1 MKIFFAS
8 HDPGGYNLI
17 EPIIEELIS
26 NPNFE
31 IYFAFAGPAF
41 NRAYSNA
48 RLKPYLIQLETFKIH
63 YFENEYDVEKN
74 KFYEIFKKISPDIV
88 FTSTS
93 INSNIERYA
102 IYFAKEFSIKNFVY
116 IDSWSGQDIR
126 FNSKEISIVPE
137 NILVCDKSMEAS
149 YNQYKEMGSSIIC
162 VGNIHLERLTKKKAF
177 AGNEIQDN
185 MLRVLFVTENISHYF
200 PDNSVNEFSILD
212 DILRTYSLDK
222 KLEIYVRP
230 HPLESHEHWKKYIEL
245 ANHKNTCIK
254 IYLDESK
261 SIVDA
266 ISKSDLV
273 LGISSMALIESSIFR
288 VPTFS
293 YQIKIISSDML
304 YIPFE
309 IYNVFIINENE
320 SFSNVI
326 NNYEVYKKRSSN
338 FVFPFIGAES
348 KILKN
353 LI

>member
-1 MKIFFAS
+1 MKIFFAA
-8 HDPGGYNLI
+8 HDPGGYNLL
-17 EPIIEELIS
+17 EPIIEELTS

-41 NRAYSNA
+41 NRAYSNPL
-48 RLKPYLIQLETFKIH
+48 LKPYLIQLETFKIH
-63 YFENEYDVEKN
+63 YFENEYDIEKN
-74 KFYEIFKKISPDIV
+74 KFYEIFKKISPEIV

-93 INSNIERYA
+93 INSNIERYSLS
-102 IYFAKEFSIKNFVY
+102 FAKELRIRNFVY

-137 NILVCDKSMEAS
+137 NILVCDEPMKAS
-149 YNQYKEMGSSIIC
+149 YQHYEQMGSVVTS

-177 AGNEIQDN
+177 VRNEIQN
-185 MLRVLFVTENISHYF
+185 NILRVLFVTENISHYF

-212 DILRTYSLDK
+212 DILRAYSLDK
-222 KLEIYVRP
+222 TLDIYIRP

-245 ANHKNTCIK
+245 ANHKNTYIK
-254 IYLDESK
+254 IFLDESN

-293 YQIKIISSDML
+293 YQIKFITSDML

-309 IYNVFIINENE
+309 IYNIFIIDEYE
-320 SFSNVI
+320 SFNNVI
-326 NNYEVYKKRSSN
+326 NNFEMYKKRSLN
-338 FVFPFIGAES
+338 YVFPFIGAES
-348 KILKN
+348 KILKT
-353 LI
+353 IV